1 VRVLEPISRF
11 GGNIKSVVHRREK
24 KTKLGLVPVTV
35 VLEVGDKGRFRKIL
49 SELRAQGV
57 KITHVG
63 EKEELRERVV
73 LMAGRMG
80 VGDLREITERINKRG
95 GSRISD
101 MRLSMGKEEMAVRL
115 RLSGKDERAL
125 EEALSLLEKVAEER
139 GASIG
144 EGTGGEA

>member
-35 VLEVGDKGRFRKIL
+35 VLEIGERGRFRKML
-49 SELRAQGV
+49 SELRAKGV
-57 KITHVG
+57 RITHVG
-63 EKEELRERVV
+63 EREELSKKVV

-80 VGDLREITERINKRG
+80 VEDLREITEKINRTG
-95 GSRISD
+95 RARISD

-115 RLSGKDERAL
+115 RLDGRDERTL
-125 EEALSLLEKVAEER
+125 EEAISLLEKISEKKGFLLMKAVEER
-139 GASIG
+139 A
-144 EGTGGEA
+144 